1 MDKKSVKGKRKFR
14 FTIQWKMVL
23 IGLAVVAAFLGLILG
38 IILPGLQ
45 SWLIAEK
52 RTETK
57 QYVQAAYSLM
67 DSAYQQQQAGTLDE
81 KAAQALALQ
90 GIGALRYGDDNSGYF
105 WINDAKPTMIMHP
118 IKPAMNG
125 EDLTTYLDH
134 KGQPMFVNMVNICK
148 QSGASFVTY
157 VWQYGT
163 NANRFE
169 QKTSYVKEFTP
180 WGWIV
185 GTGIFTV
192 DVNQQVSAKRNQY
205 MIIGAAFA

>member
-1 MDKKSVKGKRKFR
+1 MDKKSVKGKRKIR
-14 FTIQWKMVL
+14 FTIQWKMIL

-45 SWLIAEK
+45 SSLIAEK

-81 KAAQALALQ
+81 KAAQALAMQ

-125 EDLTTYLDH
+125 EDLTTYLA
-134 KGQPMFVNMVNICK
+134 GC
-148 QSGASFVTY
+148 
-157 VWQYGT
+157 
-163 NANRFE
+163 
-169 QKTSYVKEFTP
+169 
-180 WGWIV
+180 
-185 GTGIFTV
+185 
-192 DVNQQVSAKRNQY
+192 
-205 MIIGAAFA
+205 